1 MHLAHAALAMET
13 HMKTLTTAVL
23 LALGMGTALTAA
35 AYPYTD
41 ENGHKYEC
49 RDEQV
54 ITQKTTKDNTTL
66 GTLGGG
72 AIGGVL
78 GSQIGE
84 GSGKTAATVAGAV
97 GGALIGRNQTK
108 PKTKEVVK
116 TEKRCR
122 RVS

>member
-1 MHLAHAALAMET
+1 MKTFINAAL
-13 HMKTLTTAVL
+13 
-23 LALGMGTALTAA
+23 LAAGMGTALGAS

-41 ENGHKYEC
+41 ENGHRYEC

-54 ITQKTTKDNTTL
+54 ISQQTSKDRTTL
-66 GTLGGG
+66 GTVAGGV
-72 AIGGVL
+72 IGGVV

-84 GSGKTAATVAGAV
+84 GSGKTAATAAGAV

-122 RVS
+122 RVN

>member
-1 MHLAHAALAMET
+1 
-13 HMKTLTTAVL
+13 MK
-23 LALGMGTALTAA
+23 MMSTAA
-35 AYPYTD
+35 VIAVGLMATTIASAYPYTD

-54 ITQKTTKDNTTL
+54 ISNETSKDNRTL
-66 GTLGGG
+66 GTLAGG
-72 AIGGVL
+72 AIGGL
-78 GSQIGE
+78 AGNQFGS
-84 GSGKTAATVAGAV
+84 GSGKTAATAAGAV

-116 TEKRCR
+116 NEKRCH